1 MIEIRQFSAKDE
13 EFVDIVRIYNMVS
26 HDDST
31 HIDVE
36 KDSWSLLDKSRSW
49 GRLLLYDNDCAIGF
63 LRYLQGKESNIKKC
77 FFNIFIDPDH
87 VGKGYRQMLYDK
99 MLSDIDMLKCNGLYM
114 GIYDHPNYN
123 HSKEFLKKNG
133 FINKFKT
140 REYSLDLDSLDL
152 SKYNDLLDKL
162 DKQGI
167 QFYDSK
173 LELSNS
179 PNHYKKLEEL
189 MWIIDQDI
197 PMPEGLLPERDKFEE
212 FLKHQKM
219 FEDKYYGVEIVAV
232 CNDQYI
238 GATDIEVSPKSD
250 PYKGWTGGLG
260 VIKEY
265 RRQGIATA
273 LKVKAYQKLKAK
285 GIKNIRTDNEEN
297 NPMYLINV
305 ELGFKPE
312 PYGLE
317 FQKEI

>member
-1 MIEIRQFSAKDE
+1 MIEIRKFSAKDE

-36 KDSWSLLDKSRSW
+36 KDSWSLLDKSRAW

-189 MWIIDQDI
+189 TWIIDQDI
-197 PMPEGLLPERDKFEE
+197 PMPEGLFPERDKFEE
-212 FLKHQKM
+212 FLK
-219 FEDKYYGVEIVAV
+219 DLIVF
-232 CNDQYI
+232 C
-238 GATDIEVSPKSD
+238 
-250 PYKGWTGGLG
+250 
-260 VIKEY
+260 
-265 RRQGIATA
+265 
-273 LKVKAYQKLKAK
+273 
-285 GIKNIRTDNEEN
+285 
-297 NPMYLINV
+297 
-305 ELGFKPE
+305 
-312 PYGLE
+312 
-317 FQKEI
+317 